1 MSNFKPSPLQEAIYT
16 WIRTGTGS
24 AVVKA
29 VAGSGKSTTILN
41 GVEFIPPTQRVI
53 MLAFNKPIATELT
66 EKLTQRKLTHVRA
79 ATLNSAGNG
88 ALRKFL
94 LRGSRGFIKIDGNK
108 TRDLARVIVTEDVKY
123 YYDEIIKL
131 VSLAKAF
138 GIVPSYVRSA
148 TGIMPDTMESWYFLI
163 DRYDL
168 EVSASMVPAVIDT
181 VREILMVGLRERNVI
196 DYDDQLYMPVVLGAP
211 FETYDWLFV
220 DEAQDVSPIQ
230 RAMLRKMLRAGGRL
244 VAVGDEAQAIYG
256 FRGADSDSLRNI
268 IKEFNAVELPLSI
281 SYRCP
286 QNVVRFAQRVVP
298 HIEASPTAKEGT
310 VMSWLEYD
318 GTEFEPEDMVVCR
331 NTAPLIRL
339 AYGLIGR
346 RIPVRVMGRDIGSGL
361 VKLIDK
367 LKPKGIQ
374 GEHGLIAKLDAWKS
388 AETQKLLTQGKED
401 KIQSIEDKFDS
412 LMAFI
417 DNALADTVPKLKE
430 AIESM
435 FARQNDPGAM
445 TTLCTIHKSKGLEA
459 QRVFVLDDWLM
470 PSKWAR
476 QAWQVTQEFNLMY
489 VAYTRAQSDLIF
501 IDTKRL
507 VSRPAAK
514 EQAA

>member
-1 MSNFKPSPLQEAIYT
+1 MATFKPSPFQEAIYT

-41 GVEFIPPTQRVI
+41 GVEFIPPIKRVC

-66 EKLTQRKLTHVRA
+66 EKLAKRNLTNVQA
-79 ATLNSAGNG
+79 KTLNSAGYA

-94 LRGSRGFIKIDGNK
+94 MRGSKGFLKVDSNK
-108 TRDLARVIVTEDVKY
+108 TRELAKYIVTDDVRNN
-123 YYDEIIKL
+123 YDEIIKL

-148 TGIMPDTMESWYFLI
+148 TCVMPDTMESWYFLI

-168 EVSASMVPAVIDT
+168 EVSASMTQSVVDT
-181 VREILMVGLRERNVI
+181 VREILAAGLRERTVI

-211 FETYDWLFV
+211 FETFDWLFV

-230 RAMLRKMLRAGGRL
+230 RAMLRKMLKPGGRL
-244 VAVGDEAQAIYG
+244 VAVGDDAQAIYG
-256 FRGADSDSLRNI
+256 FRGADSDSMANI
-268 IKEFNAVELPLSI
+268 RREFNAIELPLSI

-286 QNVVRFAQRVVP
+286 QNVVRYAQRVVR
-298 HIEASPTAKEGT
+298 HIEASPTAAEGT
-310 VMSWLEYD
+310 VMSWVQYD
-318 GTEFEPEDMVVCR
+318 GSEFMPDDMVVCR
-331 NTAPLIRL
+331 LTAPLIKL
-339 AYGLIGR
+339 AYALIGR

-367 LKPKGIQ
+367 LKPKGID
-374 GEHGLIAKLDAWKS
+374 GEHGLLAKLDAWKD
-388 AETQKLLTQGKED
+388 AEIQKLLTQGKED
-401 KIQSIEDKFDS
+401 KIQSIEDKHDS
-412 LMAFI
+412 LLAFI
-417 DNALADTVPKLKE
+417 DNALADTVPKLKT
-430 AIESM
+430 AIEDM
-435 FARQNDPGAM
+435 FADKGKGI

-459 QRVFVLDDWLM
+459 QRVFVLDDYLM

-476 QAWQVTQEFNLMY
+476 QAWQMQQEINLMY

-501 IDTKRL
+501 IDSNRITAK
-507 VSRPAAK
+507 SAANK
-514 EQAA
+514 EAA